1 MRKLR
6 MIPTTDDSLHVLST
20 DELNSH
26 SSAISASLFEGFTQS
41 HNFISIA
48 SPNGCFFQS
57 MTLNEALS
65 AIPPLAKLFSVTSAW
80 SIPSHPSSLPEF
92 RPIALFCFLSK
103 VRTSPQSSTSSHT
116 IKQSS
121 FSKVLTSSILS
132 KWALGNIIAYD
143 RRY

>member
-6 MIPTTDDSLHVLST
+6 MIPTTDDSLYGLST

-26 SSAISASLFEGFTQS
+26 SSAISASLFEGFTES

-57 MTLNEALS
+57 VTVNEALS
-65 AIPPLAKLFSVTSAW
+65 AIPPLAKLFSVSLARGGFHRILRFHLSFVLLLFSAF
-80 SIPSHPSSLPEF
+80 SLRF
-92 RPIALFCFLSK
+92 
-103 VRTSPQSSTSSHT
+103 STSSHT
-116 IKQSS
+116 IRQSS
-121 FSKVLTSSILS
+121 ISKVLTSSILS
-132 KWALGNIIAYD
+132 KWALGNIIAYN